1 VRGLH
6 DDGAH
11 DQRRRIDERREQLA
25 TRAIDV
31 AIVLCVI
38 AFALGLRCVPRAN
51 LRAIAC
57 TVLPQDE
64 NLSNNQASR
73 IAQPTRLT

>member
-6 DDGAH
+6 HDGAH
-11 DQRRRIDERREQLA
+11 DQGRRIDERREQLA

-31 AIVLCVI
+31 AIVLSVV
-38 AFALGLRCVPRAN
+38 AFALGLRGISRASF
-51 LRAIAC
+51 RAIAF

-64 NLSNNQASR
+64 NLST
-73 IAQPTRLT
+73 IRLPG